1 MHTRRAF
8 TLAALPRGTFRQVG
22 RQLLMLALA
31 IGFVLLFQERLRALD
46 MAETLALFH
55 AVSLPQW
62 AGALV
67 ATAVSFWAIGRYDG
81 VLHRALGTGVG
92 ERSARR
98 AGITAIALSQTIG
111 FGLLTGTLIRWR
123 LLPELSFWQA
133 MRFSA
138 IVALSFLLA
147 WAGLTGI
154 AHLLLPG
161 SIPGA
166 GLAGLAALAIGAA
179 VLWISLK
186 RPEKGIF
193 GMRLPTLVTMRAMIA
208 LTALDTLAAAM
219 VFHALLPASADIG
232 FAEFFPAF
240 LLAFGIGMI
249 SGTPGGMGPFEITL
263 ISLLPQAAPETLMA
277 AAIGYRL
284 IYFALPAILAMPILA
299 LGANARPWPDAKAIE
314 MTPVTP
320 NAPLP
325 AHVDRL
331 IHDAPFAEAH
341 FLRQGDKSLLSR
353 RIGTV
358 RLMVGKLPQTLVAL
372 RAPLAGKPQEALA
385 MLRQAAHATMRIPCL
400 YKCDAR
406 MAVVARRA
414 GFRVL
419 PCAREAWVDP
429 GSFSLDIPGRRQ
441 LRRKLRKAR
450 AGHVRVLASEG
461 PLPLADLSRINSAWI
476 LRQGGE
482 RGFSMGRF
490 CPGYI
495 RGQRIYMAY
504 CEGRLQGF
512 MSVNANAREWALDLM
527 RQERDAPEG
536 TMHALV
542 TQAIMDAKHAGC
554 RRFSLAAVPLMPFTR
569 SRAFKALP
577 RPLRER
583 IDAKFR
589 RMAGE
594 KGLHQFKN
602 SFAPRWQPL
611 YIAAPGPASL
621 LIAALDIHRRIFHP
635 QPALHHAG
643 KEIAESGS
651 AQPGGKPVSAPAP
664 IPAGRSEHK
673 IPPRSGKD
681 DMAMGSEPPARTG
694 TCPTRSP
701 RPPALP
707 LIFSDN
713 RASPSSWESN
723 TDS

>member
-1 MHTRRAF
+1 LRRRRAF
-8 TLAALPRGTFRQVG
+8 TLAALAPGISRQIG

-31 IGFVLLFQERLRALD
+31 TGFVLLFQERLRALD
-46 MAETLALFH
+46 MAEILALFH
-55 AVSLPQW
+55 TVSLPQW

-123 LLPELSFWQA
+123 LLPEMSFWQA

-161 SIPGA
+161 NVPGA

-186 RPEKGIF
+186 RPDMGF
-193 GMRLPTLVTMRAMIA
+193 LGLRLPTLLTMRAMIA
-208 LTALDTLAAAM
+208 LTALDTFAAAM

-232 FAEFFPAF
+232 FAAFFPAF
-240 LLAFGIGMI
+240 LLAFGIGMM

-263 ISLLPQAAPETLMA
+263 ISLLPQVAPESLMA

-299 LGANARPWPDAKAIE
+299 LGPSARPWPNAKALE
-314 MTPVTP
+314 MTPIKP
-320 NAPLP
+320 GAPLP
-325 AHVDRL
+325 AQVNRL
-331 IHDAPFAEAH
+331 IHNAPFAEAH

-353 RIGTV
+353 RIG
-358 RLMVGKLPQTLVAL
+358 RAHLMVGILPQTLVAL
-372 RAPLAGKPQEALA
+372 RAPLAGKPQEALE
-385 MLRQAAHATMRIPCL
+385 MLRQAAHRSIRIPCL

-419 PCAREAWVDP
+419 PCAREALIDP
-429 GSFSLDIPGRRQ
+429 GAFRLAIPGRRQ
-441 LRRKLRKAR
+441 LRRKLRKAE
-450 AGHVRVLASEG
+450 AGGVRILASEG
-461 PLPLADLSRINSAWI
+461 PLPMADLSRINSAWI

-482 RGFSMGRF
+482 RGFSMGRY
-490 CPGYI
+490 CPHYI
-495 RGQRIYMAY
+495 QGQRIYMAY
-504 CEGRLQGF
+504 CKGRLQGF

-554 RRFSLAAVPLMPFTR
+554 RRFSLAAVPLMPFA
-569 SRAFKALP
+569 RAWPFRALP
-577 RPLRER
+577 PALREW
-583 IDAKFR
+583 IGTKFR

-611 YIAAPGPASL
+611 YIAAPGPISL

-635 QPALHHAG
+635 QPVHHHVG
-643 KEIAESGS
+643 KEIAESPS
-651 AQPGGKPVSAPAP
+651 TQPGGKPVSAPAR
-664 IPAGRSEHK
+664 IPAGLTARMTVLQ
-673 IPPRSGKD
+673 SGKD
-681 DMAMGSEPPARTG
+681 NTAMGNGPLHPPKPAPPDRPGRRSCPSFFPITEP
-694 TCPTRSP
+694 
-701 RPPALP
+701 LP
-707 LIFSDN
+707 LHGKEI
-713 RASPSSWESN
+713 
-723 TDS
+723 